1 MLLRYKICIIRFIT
15 TANISAKNYFFVYNE
30 IQENVFCAGGVKTK
44 TVEVGVWQ
52 KMEIDDFQD
61 VNFKWATSTRKIKT
75 IPHMKISFSCKESLL
90 YSLNHTH
97 NKPTQTQKLTKNACV
112 WIPVHTRYYCVHVGI
127 NIFTK
132 LWGKDINQNVT

>member
-75 IPHMKISFSCKESLL
+75 IPHMKISFSCKESLR

-97 NKPTQTQKLTKNACV
+97 NKPTQTQKLTQM
-112 WIPVHTRYYCVHVGI
+112 WIPVHTRCYCIHVSI

-132 LWGKDINQNVT
+132 LWGKDINQNAT